1 MKKYLC
7 PICDQEMRGKH
18 YCHSCHSWV
27 KPVEFDQNFY
37 LNERNPHQYGP
48 EETKADWRENRP
60 PEKMSGR
67 KGAKRQKRGKGIV
80 VASLGIAIFA
90 AVMGVIAEYWEETEV
105 RSQEVQTE
113 EWILAP
119 SLNQDILFEDGDDG
133 AVSELFQERELTK
146 EDMEEYKAAGE
157 PCTFLTHFPVNR
169 DAVEQ
174 ALINTMD
181 QEGREYFADESE
193 YNSIIGQNEDT
204 WFTHSTYF
212 FSEDD
217 AFWTDLS
224 WDSVTEQVHN
234 LYFSG
239 TDKEFLKDMVRAAA
253 MELLAEP
260 DDETAEAIAEELDK
274 FDAGAVDEES
284 YYEIKTYE
292 NISVSVMMID
302 DAYTMEMYYYGENE
316 SI

>member
-1 MKKYLC
+1 MA
-7 PICDQEMRGKH
+7 GKQAAGKDVWQKR
-18 YCHSCHSWV
+18 SQ
-27 KPVEFDQNFY
+27 K
-37 LNERNPHQYGP
+37 
-48 EETKADWRENRP
+48 TKAREGYRRCFP
-60 PEKMSGR
+60 
-67 KGAKRQKRGKGIV
+67 
-80 VASLGIAIFA
+80 GIAIFA

-212 FSEDD
+212 FSEDGRFLD
-217 AFWTDLS
+217 RIS
-224 WDSVTEQVHN
+224 PWDSVTEQVHN